1 MQVAKLITPQS
12 VIYKPQCSIEISVY
26 SCITTEITSKI
37 RKAKKIRER
46 ESDRNSL
53 APKNKTKN
61 LELPNCVQLK
71 TKPKLTN
78 RPSHAER
85 KLKMVIVKKN
95 HTFRFR

>member
-53 APKNKTKN
+53 APKKKEKKN

-71 TKPKLTN
+71 TEPNLTN

-95 HTFRFR
+95 RTFR